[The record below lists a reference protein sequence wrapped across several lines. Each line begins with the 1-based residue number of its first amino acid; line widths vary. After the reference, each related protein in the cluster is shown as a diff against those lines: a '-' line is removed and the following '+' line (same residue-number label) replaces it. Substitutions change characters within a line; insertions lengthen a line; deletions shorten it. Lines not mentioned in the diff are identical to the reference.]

1 MRLGLFMMPVHPPG
15 RSMSDTLRED
25 TAKSLLAD
33 QLGFDELWMGEHF
46 SATTE
51 PFPSPLMFLAGLV
64 PQTKNL
70 TFGTAVINLPNHHPA
85 IVAGEVAQFDH
96 MSGGRFML
104 GIGPGGLASDHE
116 LFEVGDGAKR
126 GRMFVEAI
134 DHMIQDLG
142 AGPALRHR
150 RRVLERQDQE
160 GDRAR
165 ARLRHHAE
173 AAAAAAPADP
183 HFDRQPGFVV
193 GAHGGVARLGHHLGS
208 ERADLFDR
216 LALEGLCRN
225 LRRGGRPARGE
236 NWRVSRNVIV
246 APTDAEAEDRVF
258 GADTANRYF
267 FTYMRTAVAKAGRL
281 GTIKPRPDM
290 SDEEFTPDVLM
301 AECAIYGSPKTVL
314 DKLVAFRDA
323 RRAVRHGAE
332 DGRRLGRPERGL
344 GARGDAAPG
353 ARGDA
358 EIPPARCAA
367 NAGGGISLFGKHF
380 LQRGQRLA
388 ENFFVQRAG
397 VADEPRRVDGAQLV
411 EQQHGIDAVGTSLPG
426 GMRRSGCGSRA
437 VRR

>member
-46 SATTE
+46 SAITE

-96 MSGGRFML
+96 MSGGRFMF
-104 GIGPGGLASDHE
+104 GVGPGGLASDHE

-126 GRMFVEAI
+126 GRMFLESI
-134 DHMIQDLG
+134 DHHAEDLG
-142 AGPALRHR
+142 AGSALRHR

-173 AAAAAAPADP
+173 AVAAAASADP
-183 HFDRQPGFVV
+183 HFRRHAQLIV
-193 GAHGGVARLGHHLGS
+193 GARWRRQRGWGIISGPNAP
-208 ERADLFDR
+208 DLFDR
-216 LALEGLCRN
+216 LALEGLRRN
-225 LRRGGRPARGE
+225 LRRGGQAGARRQLARGAQ
-236 NWRVSRNVIV
+236 RHR
-246 APTDAEAEDRVF
+246 
-258 GADTANRYF
+258 GADRRARPRSACSARNTANRYF
-267 FTYMRTAVAKAGRL
+267 FTYLRTAVAKAGRL

-301 AECAIYGSPKTVL
+301 KECAIYGSPKTVL
-314 DKLVAFRDA
+314 DKLIAFRDA
-323 RRAVRHGAE
+323 VGPFGTVLKMGVDWGGPSEAWEREAMTLLAQDVMPKFRQHATAQAAE
-332 DGRRLGRPERGL
+332 
-344 GARGDAAPG
+344 
-353 ARGDA
+353 
-358 EIPPARCAA
+358 
-367 NAGGGISLFGKHF
+367 
-380 LQRGQRLA
+380 
-388 ENFFVQRAG
+388 
-397 VADEPRRVDGAQLV
+397 
-411 EQQHGIDAVGTSLPG
+411 
-426 GMRRSGCGSRA
+426 
-437 VRR
+437 

>member
-46 SATTE
+46 SAITE

-96 MSGGRFML
+96 MSGGRFMF
-104 GIGPGGLASDHE
+104 GVGPGGLASDHE

-126 GRMFVEAI
+126 GRMFVESHRHH
-134 DHMIQDLG
+134 DEDLG

-173 AAAAAAPADP
+173 AAAAAASADP
-183 HFDRQPGFVV
+183 HLDRDSPNSSS
-193 GAHGGVARLGHHLGS
+193 ARMAAS
-208 ERADLFDR
+208 
-216 LALEGLCRN
+216 
-225 LRRGGRPARGE
+225 RGWGIISGPNAPTYSIASHWKAYAETCAAAGTAARGE
-236 NWRVSRNVIV
+236 NWRVARNVIV
-246 APTDAEAEDRVF
+246 APTDAEAEERVF
-258 GADTANRYF
+258 GANTANRYF
-267 FTYMRTAVAKAGRL
+267 FTYLRTAVAKAGRL

-301 AECAIYGSPKTVL
+301 KECAIYGSPKTVL
-314 DKLVAFRDA
+314 DKLIAFRDA
-323 RRAVRHGAE
+323 VGPFGTRAE

-344 GARGDAAPG
+344 GARGDDAAG
-353 ARGDA
+353 AGGDA
-358 EIPPARCAA
+358 EIPPA
-367 NAGGGISLFGKHF
+367 
-380 LQRGQRLA
+380 QP
-388 ENFFVQRAG
+388 
-397 VADEPRRVDGAQLV
+397 PRR
-411 EQQHGIDAVGTSLPG
+411 
-426 GMRRSGCGSRA
+426 RRSRAAVIPLRRRRSRTYIAPSPPWPMPA
-437 VRR
+437 VSKPTTSRGIPAAAATSAPGA